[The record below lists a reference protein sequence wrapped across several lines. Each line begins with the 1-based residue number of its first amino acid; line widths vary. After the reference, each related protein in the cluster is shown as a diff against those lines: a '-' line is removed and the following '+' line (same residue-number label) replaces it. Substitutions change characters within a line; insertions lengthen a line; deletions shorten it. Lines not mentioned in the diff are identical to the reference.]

1 MGDLELFKFIFSE
14 AGAWS
19 ALAILLIIYTN
30 KRNEQRE
37 TKYQDTIE
45 KNQEVISK
53 LANAFEEM
61 KDMKND
67 IKDIKIN
74 LVNINRDIK

>member
-19 ALAILLIIYTN
+19 GLAILLIIYTN

-37 TKYQDTIE
+37 VKYQDTIE
-45 KNQEVISK
+45 KNQDVIGK
-53 LANAFEEM
+53 FATAFEEM

-67 IKDIKIN
+67 IKDIKSN
-74 LVNINRDIK
+74 LGNIRRDRD